1 MHFHLSIVILFSS
14 LGWCVQFWSSP
25 LWDLHPG
32 TTRSLQARRASC
44 HGDKPRTSR
53 SYSEMPAARCWCKTK
68 NGRHHWW
75 TRTINVRLVLKRS
88 AFYQYLQSN
97 RKRNIK
103 IFYLKWPVQTS
114 FFLAQCEY
122 AIMYKTC
129 FLRSWTFHQ
138 LNWNQIGLAQI
149 CMLLPSRD
157 HSN

>member
-1 MHFHLSIVILFSS
+1 MKCSHRNEATFLWRKQTTKTKKRKEKKRKRKETRNKNIAIQTSWHVHAFSNFIVILFSS

-75 TRTINVRLVLKRS
+75 TRTINVSRIS
-88 AFYQYLQSN
+88 FE
-97 RKRNIK
+97 K
-103 IFYLKWPVQTS
+103 I
-114 FFLAQCEY
+114 
-122 AIMYKTC
+122 C
-129 FLRSWTFHQ
+129 FLS
-138 LNWNQIGLAQI
+138 ILAI
-149 CMLLPSRD
+149 EKKKEHKNLLSKMACV
-157 HSN
+157 N